1 MYPQRI
7 TFDNLPR
14 QSAGIGTMNNDN
26 DKSRK
31 FFGFE
36 VNDSIK
42 YGIVIVLAIILIVQI
57 VKLF

>member
-1 MYPQRI
+1 
-7 TFDNLPR
+7 
-14 QSAGIGTMNNDN
+14 MNNDN

>member
-1 MYPQRI
+1 
-7 TFDNLPR
+7 
-14 QSAGIGTMNNDN
+14 MNNDN

-36 VNDSIK
+36 VSDSIK